1 MGRWESYGPRE
12 FFAVLKPGWLI
23 SSGSSGCAICWD
35 FFDGYLEAMLGHAGI
50 MFGSCWIKNVSR
62 HLVNLYTES
71 CFFWSFSFLFVLIL
85 NRTKQWK
92 SDESWQDAVLY
103 LPGNLCDEFASR
115 GIVPDGGL
123 TVAFLELAGI

>member
-1 MGRWESYGPRE
+1 MLGHVGACGGPLGLHGRRE
-12 FFAVLKPGWLI
+12 KIQQTIF
-23 SSGSSGCAICWD
+23 CWD

-123 TVAFLELAGI
+123 TVVFLELAGI